1 MSINTLLICFFV
13 FIGTSAC
20 MATDPKDP
28 APSVQFPH
36 SLDVPLGGNV
46 YQTKGTQKEEIK
58 EEGLVTWQNSESE
71 FSVFFKSSLAAEVVL
86 ELDLLLQAAPSRIV
100 VELNGKLHEVSLK
113 SGDAGLVSVGKV
125 SLSVGYNEVKL
136 RGIQKSAGDFAK
148 IKALR
153 VRFEGELGLDF
164 VKDNSDSRFYWGR
177 RGPSVHLSYTAPVDK
192 NFKWF
197 YNEMTIPTGEDPIG
211 SYFMANGFAEGY
223 FGIQVNSSTERR
235 ILFSVWSPF
244 ATDNPNAIPEDQKI
258 KLLKKGEGVY
268 TGEFGNEGSGGQ
280 SYLKYSWKS
289 GTTYRFLNSV
299 EPDGKGNTIYTAYFF
314 APEVG
319 EWMLIASFLRP
330 KTDTWYK
337 RPHSFLENFIPESGR
352 IARRVIY
359 DNQWLADA
367 QGNWVELTEAK
378 FTGDDIARRGYRK
391 DFAGGSDAGK
401 FYLKNGGF
409 FNQSTDLQSMHQRTA
424 IGKKPIIDFEKL
436 K

>member
-1 MSINTLLICFFV
+1 MKIKFPPLFLVLLSFS
-13 FIGTSAC
+13 TAC
-20 MATDPKDP
+20 MATDLEKDGP
-28 APSVQFPH
+28 VSEFSNYIAI
-36 SLDVPLGGNV
+36 PLGGNI

-71 FSVFFKSSLAAEVVL
+71 FSVFFKSSLATEAVL
-86 ELDLLLQAAPSRIV
+86 ELDLFPQAATSRIV
-100 VELNGKLHEVSLK
+100 VELNGKSQELSLK
-113 SGDAGLVSVGKV
+113 SGDSGQIRIGKV
-125 SLSVGYNEVKL
+125 SLSAGYNEVKL

-153 VRFEGELGLDF
+153 VGFEGELELDF
-164 VKDNSDSRFYWGR
+164 VKDNIDSRFYWGR
-177 RGPSVHLSYTAPVDK
+177 RGPSVHLSYTAPGEK

-197 YNEMTIPTGEDPIG
+197 YNEMTIPEGEDPIG

-223 FGIQVNSSTERR
+223 FGIQVNSPIERR

-280 SYLKYSWKS
+280 SYLKYSWKA

-359 DNQWLADA
+359 DNQWMADA

-391 DFAGGSDAGK
+391 DFAGGSDASK

-424 IGKKPIIDFEKL
+424 RGKMPEIDFGKL